1 MLSIRNSLKTLYRMI
16 LRDVGLKNVGKYRS
30 FFDEEI
36 QRYSNISDIKQIEDV
51 NVLVEEYILM
61 LRHVKNENELL
72 ESYNINV
79 RRDTKKKL
87 ENVAEYVGLRI

>member
-1 MLSIRNSLKTLYRMI
+1 MI
-16 LRDVGLKNVGKYRS
+16 LKDVGLKNVGMYRS

-36 QRYSNISDIKQIEDV
+36 QRYSNTGDIKQIEDV

-87 ENVAEYVGLRI
+87 ESVAEYVGLRI

>member
-1 MLSIRNSLKTLYRMI
+1 MLSIKNSLKTLYRMI
-16 LRDVGLKNVGKYRS
+16 LKDVGLKNVGMYRS

-36 QRYSNISDIKQIEDV
+36 QRYSNTGDIKQIEDV

-87 ENVAEYVGLRI
+87 ESVAEYVGLRI